1 MQRDAKLV
9 FGHGR
14 FMCAEKTV
22 AFMELNKILV
32 EICVSTFP
40 FDTREA
46 GGGLQSNGDY
56 MYETY

>member
-1 MQRDAKLV
+1 
-9 FGHGR
+9 
-14 FMCAEKTV
+14 MCAEKTV